1 MTLLETIK
9 QELDT
14 LPEDMLSGILA
25 DINRKKR
32 FASIPGMMDI
42 IQQDSDTPLSE
53 CIPKEDTER

>member
-9 QELDT
+9 LELDT

-32 FASIPGMMDI
+32 RTKLNADLGWEDASD
-42 IQQDSDTPLSE
+42 DDNTLSDTEYLA
-53 CIPKEDTER
+53 